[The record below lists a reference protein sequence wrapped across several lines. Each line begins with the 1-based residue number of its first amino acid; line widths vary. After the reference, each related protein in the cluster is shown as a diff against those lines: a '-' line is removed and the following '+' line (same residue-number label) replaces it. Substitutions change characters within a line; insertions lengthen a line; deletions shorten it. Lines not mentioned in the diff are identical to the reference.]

1 MSNVFNIKRFWKY
14 FRFDLRNVADRY
26 GISLIIF
33 TIMPVIVYIF
43 AGSIAVIFT
52 ESHMWHVDAT
62 SCATSAISIALVSMV
77 FSFSPKMYGYL
88 TSKQGGSTWAM
99 MPVTTL
105 EKLVSMLII
114 SLILVPGVVLLGNV
128 LFNEVITLF
137 DHSYTNE
144 LSILF
149 SKSFFEGSTP
159 LLVNICPLF
168 SIWLEAAELMIF
180 FLLGALVF
188 KKAKAGKSFLSLLL
202 LIMLFV
208 LAIFLIF
215 GSLDDDRI
223 EDYLF
228 SVNEETAVFLL
239 NAIVNVALFLWFAV
253 LAIALFFRI
262 KRIKY

>member
-14 FRFDLRNVADRY
+14 FCFELKNVADRY

-33 TIMPVIVYIF
+33 TIMPVIVYLF
-43 AGSIAVIFT
+43 AGSIGVIFT

-62 SCATSAISIALVSMV
+62 SCAASAISIALVSLIV
-77 FSFSPKMYGYL
+77 SFPPKMYGNL
-88 TSKQGGSTWAM
+88 TAKQAGSTWTM
-99 MPVTTL
+99 MPVTAL
-105 EKLVSMLII
+105 EKLLSMLTI
-114 SLILVPGVVLLGNV
+114 SLVLVPGVVLLGNV

-149 SKSFFEGSTP
+149 SKSLFEGTP
-159 LLVNICPLF
+159 MTVNICPFF
-168 SIWLEAAELMIF
+168 SIWLETAELMIF

-202 LIMLFV
+202 LMILFI
-208 LAIFLIF
+208 LIIFLIF
-215 GSLDDDRI
+215 GSFDEDRI
-223 EDYLF
+223 EDMMF
-228 SVNEETAVFLL
+228 SVNEETAVIIL
-239 NAIVNVALFLWFAV
+239 NAIVNVALFLWFAG
-253 LAIALFFRI
+253 LGTALFFRI

>member
-14 FRFDLRNVADRY
+14 FRFDLRNFADRY
-26 GISLIIF
+26 GISLVIF
-33 TIMPVIVYIF
+33 TIMPLIVYLF
-43 AGSIAVIFT
+43 AGVIAVIFD
-52 ESHMWHVDAT
+52 ESHIWHVDAT
-62 SCATSAISIALVSMV
+62 ACGTSAISIALISIV
-77 FSFSPKMYGYL
+77 FTFPPKMYGYL

-99 MPVTTL
+99 MPVTAL

-114 SLILVPGVVLLGNV
+114 SLILAPGIVLLGNV

-149 SKSFFEGSTP
+149 SKSLFEGTP
-159 LLVNICPLF
+159 MTVNICPFF
-168 SIWLEAAELMIF
+168 SIWLEAAELIIF

-202 LIMLFV
+202 LMMLFI
-208 LAIFLIF
+208 LIIFLTF
-215 GSLDDDRI
+215 GSFDGDRI

-239 NAIVNVALFLWFAV
+239 NAIVNVALILWFAG
-253 LAIALFFRI
+253 LGTALFFRI

>member
-26 GISLIIF
+26 GISLIIYI
-33 TIMPVIVYIF
+33 IMPVIVYLI
-43 AGSIAVIFT
+43 AGFFAVIFG
-52 ESHMWHVDAT
+52 ESHIWHVDAT
-62 SCATSAISIALVSMV
+62 ACATSALSIALVSMT
-77 FSFSPKMYGYL
+77 FSFPPKMYGYL

-99 MPVTTL
+99 MPVTAL

-137 DHSYTNE
+137 DHSYTNQ
-144 LSILF
+144 LSVLF
-149 SKSFFEGSTP
+149 SKSLFEGIP
-159 LLVNICPLF
+159 LTVCVYPFF

-180 FLLGALVF
+180 FLLGAFVF

-202 LIMLFV
+202 LILLFV
-208 LAIFLIF
+208 LIIFSIF
-215 GSLDDDRI
+215 GSIDSDRI
-223 EDYLF
+223 ENMLF
-228 SVNEETAVFLL
+228 SVDEKTAVLYL
-239 NAIVNVALFLWFAV
+239 NIFVNVALFLWFAG
-253 LAIALFFRI
+253 LGTALFFRI

>member
-14 FRFDLRNVADRY
+14 FRFDLRNFADRY
-26 GISLIIF
+26 GISLVIF
-33 TIMPVIVYIF
+33 TIMPLIVYLF
-43 AGSIAVIFT
+43 AGVIAVIFD
-52 ESHMWHVDAT
+52 ESHIWHVDAT
-62 SCATSAISIALVSMV
+62 ACGTSAISIALISIV
-77 FSFSPKMYGYL
+77 FSFPPKMYGYL

-99 MPVTTL
+99 MPVTAL

-114 SLILVPGVVLLGNV
+114 SLILAPGIVLLGNV

-149 SKSFFEGSTP
+149 SKSLFEGTP
-159 LLVNICPLF
+159 MTVNICPFL
-168 SIWLEAAELMIF
+168 SIWLEAAELIIF
-180 FLLGALVF
+180 FLLGAFVF